1 MYKKCLKL
9 NYAKTYFILKF
20 MLYFYF
26 CIFSGIS
33 SIVFTKTGQG
43 FYLHSPCE
51 FQRFTL
57 SARDMLEVKCKIDLP
72 EGSRPLPIKEDDTIK
87 EEATEKT
94 EPPVEAE
101 KAIDVAAEGDSAAI
115 Q

>member
-1 MYKKCLKL
+1 MYS
-9 NYAKTYFILKF
+9 Y
-20 MLYFYF
+20 
-26 CIFSGIS
+26 IFSGIS

-43 FYLHSPCE
+43 FHLHSPCE

-57 SARDMLEVKCKIDLP
+57 SARDVLEVKCKIDLP

-87 EEATEKT
+87 EEATEKS
-94 EPPVEAE
+94 ELPVETE
-101 KAIDVAAEGDSAAI
+101 KAIDVVASGDPAAI